1 MSKCKSDGRAAG
13 SPARPDSDPIVIKG
27 ACIDDVDGGLNP
39 LGWFYRHNAMH
50 AGTTPMVLDEFGR
63 CARCVK
69 LGFWRAD
76 A

>member
-1 MSKCKSDGRAAG
+1 M
-13 SPARPDSDPIVIKG
+13 IKG
-27 ACIDDVDGGLNP
+27 GCIDDVDRGLNP

-69 LGFWRAD
+69 LGFWRQD